1 MVMLLLA
8 GLNVWIFH
16 SGVYR
21 RVATWDV
28 ASVPPRAARVAG
40 ALSLV
45 LWICIV
51 LSGRMIAYNWFD
63 CDRQPQPPDRQFPD
77 QLRARPIGGALMSL
91 LGFFQ
96 WCEQSGI
103 GDTIRQSSWLF
114 PVIEAIHLLGLGVI
128 GGAVLVVDL
137 RLLGLG
143 LRRQSTAELAR
154 DAQPWLIGSLLLMM
168 TTGGLLFLSESI
180 KLYYHDAFW
189 FKMASLFLAIVFT
202 FTIQRKV
209 ILAGETRM
217 RPVWSKVVALV
228 SILLWSGVGIGG
240 RWIGFS

>member
-1 MVMLLLA
+1 
-8 GLNVWIFH
+8 
-16 SGVYR
+16 
-21 RVATWDV
+21 
-28 ASVPPRAARVAG
+28 
-40 ALSLV
+40 
-45 LWICIV
+45 
-51 LSGRMIAYNWFD
+51 
-63 CDRQPQPPDRQFPD
+63 
-77 QLRARPIGGALMSL
+77 MSL
-91 LGFFQ
+91 LGFFH

-103 GDTIRQSSWLF
+103 GNAIRQSSWLF

-143 LRRQSTAELAR
+143 LRRQSTLQLAR

-180 KLYYHDAFW
+180 KLYYHEAFW
-189 FKMASLFLAIVFT
+189 FKMASLILAIVFT

-209 ILAGETRM
+209 ILASETRLE
-217 RPVWSKVVALV
+217 PVWSKVVALV

>member
-1 MVMLLLA
+1 
-8 GLNVWIFH
+8 
-16 SGVYR
+16 
-21 RVATWDV
+21 
-28 ASVPPRAARVAG
+28 
-40 ALSLV
+40 
-45 LWICIV
+45 
-51 LSGRMIAYNWFD
+51 
-63 CDRQPQPPDRQFPD
+63 
-77 QLRARPIGGALMSL
+77 MSL
-91 LGFFQ
+91 LGFFH
-96 WCEQSGI
+96 WCEQTGI
-103 GDTIRQSSWLF
+103 GNTIRQSSWLF

-143 LRRQSTAELAR
+143 LRRQSPAQLAR

-180 KLYYHDAFW
+180 KLYYHEAFW
-189 FKMASLFLAIVFT
+189 FKMTSLLLAIVFT

-209 ILAGETRM
+209 ILAGETRL

>member
-1 MVMLLLA
+1 
-8 GLNVWIFH
+8 
-16 SGVYR
+16 
-21 RVATWDV
+21 
-28 ASVPPRAARVAG
+28 
-40 ALSLV
+40 
-45 LWICIV
+45 
-51 LSGRMIAYNWFD
+51 
-63 CDRQPQPPDRQFPD
+63 
-77 QLRARPIGGALMSL
+77 MSL
-91 LGFFQ
+91 LGFFH

-103 GDTIRQSSWLF
+103 GNTIRQSSWLF

-180 KLYYHDAFW
+180 KLYYHEAFW
-189 FKMASLFLAIVFT
+189 FKMASLILAIVFT